1 MVRDHYY
8 GPGQTAALKT
18 SPTQTSIGQI
28 VMDRFPTV
36 NGFDLT
42 ELTQMIRW
50 LARPSRHWRRF
61 QTVFAKHSAA
71 KKKAREPQ
79 GPRAL
84 RIYGGD

>member
-8 GPGQTAALKT
+8 GPGQTVALKT

-50 LARPSRHWRRF
+50 LARPSRC
-61 QTVFAKHSAA
+61 
-71 KKKAREPQ
+71 
-79 GPRAL
+79 
-84 RIYGGD
+84 